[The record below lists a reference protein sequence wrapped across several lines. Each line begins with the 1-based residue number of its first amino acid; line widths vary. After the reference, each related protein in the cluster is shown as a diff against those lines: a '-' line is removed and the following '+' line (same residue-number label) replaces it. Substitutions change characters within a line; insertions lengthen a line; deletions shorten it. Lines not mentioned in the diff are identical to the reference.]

1 MTHYYQYFRAKQR
14 LLCLLSFKYCSQHG
28 GFENWG
34 ISFHVTRL
42 GQYSASENISQI
54 IMFDIFRTCRNKDDA
69 GYTYSTNHTRI
80 WQQTDCNP
88 AQETNEDLTKTCVL
102 LQSTPHGNCF
112 YVYRSG
118 VIKRLGNLSLLVG
131 TLVTLM
137 SLIYV

>member
-1 MTHYYQYFRAKQR
+1 
-14 LLCLLSFKYCSQHG
+14 
-28 GFENWG
+28 
-34 ISFHVTRL
+34 
-42 GQYSASENISQI
+42 
-54 IMFDIFRTCRNKDDA
+54 MFDIFRTCRNKDDG

-137 SLIYV
+137 SLISV